1 MVSPA
6 SFVRFIKDTVDRKQY
21 SIHHNSLCLWVG
33 VLLEKYLSGFRH
45 ELAMNVITIPTVSV
59 THSPHTYT
67 DKWKIEFNVQHTF
80 SRCRLDG
87 TYESYFICLFNN
99 TSFVHY
105 STYSPVSCS
114 VLIHWTLTL
123 WKSDEIDII
132 INVTFTITTNMYYW
146 LMQVEWRKIRFDF
159 YIVINKSN
167 SSISL

>member
-1 MVSPA
+1 MGWGSVRKI
-6 SFVRFIKDTVDRKQY
+6 SFGLSAWIGNERNNNTY
-21 SIHHNSLCLWVG
+21 SFSYSLTTHIHRQMKNWI
-33 VLLEKYLSGFRH
+33 Y
-45 ELAMNVITIPTVSV
+45 
-59 THSPHTYT
+59 
-67 DKWKIEFNVQHTF
+67 VQHTF

-99 TSFVHY
+99 TSIVRY

-132 INVTFTITTNMYYW
+132 INVTFTITTNMYW